1 MMSKENEDRDLA
13 VPLDRRDLLALLGI
27 GGTGALLASHAAL
40 AAGVADEASASEP
53 YDLVIRGGRVIDGS
67 GAPGFEADVAISGGR
82 FVEIGAV
89 GRRGKQEID
98 ARGLIVSPGWID
110 TMDQSGG
117 TLRKSGS
124 GGSKVRMGLTT
135 LVAGEMGTPV
145 PADQVSAYFTDLEA
159 NGIAVN
165 FGTYYSA
172 SQARRAVAG
181 RSADRPSKAQ
191 IAEMANLVDTAM
203 RGGVLGMSTALIYP
217 PASFMTT
224 EELIELARP
233 VGRYKGTYATHMR
246 DEGEFVLDA
255 IDEAV
260 GIGRA
265 AGTAVHIYH
274 FKAAFAPGWGKLIK
288 EMGSR
293 VDRARASGM
302 HVFAD
307 MYPYEAAGTGLRTT
321 VPNWMFA
328 EGMDH
333 AKEQLR
339 DPAIRARLKAEVAKG
354 NQRDWTNFVYNAGG
368 WDRVVLGVPFS
379 DEYDRFRGKKITE
392 IAAALGKDP
401 ADAAWDIVLAEK
413 KRASAF
419 YFMMSEKDI
428 ETALQFPWM
437 GIGSD
442 AGVRYG
448 PGHDSG
454 FPHPRSY
461 GCFPR
466 IIAEYVRRRKVL
478 TLEQAITKMT
488 SVPAANLRLA
498 GRGMIKPGNWADVTI
513 FDYAGIDDVATYEN
527 PIQLPVGIEHV
538 IVNGTPTMLNRKRTP
553 ARPGKVL
560 RGPGAGAAPT

>member
-1 MMSKENEDRDLA
+1 MTKENETRDPA
-13 VPLDRRDLLALLGI
+13 VPLDRRALLGLLGA
-27 GGTGALLASHAAL
+27 GGAGALLASHAAL
-40 AAGVADEASASEP
+40 AADGAEGAAATEP
-53 YDLVIRGGRVIDGS
+53 YDLVIRGGRVVDGS

-82 FVEIGAV
+82 FVEVGAV

-98 ARGLIVSPGWID
+98 ARGLVVSPGWID
-110 TMDQSGG
+110 TMDQSG
-117 TLRKSGS
+117 RAVRNRGS

-135 LVAGEMGTPV
+135 LIAGEMGTPV
-145 PADQVSAYFTDLEA
+145 PADQVSAYLADLDA
-159 NGIAVN
+159 NGMAVN

-181 RSADRPSKAQ
+181 SSAARPSKAQ
-191 IAEMANLVDTAM
+191 IAEMADLVDEAM
-203 RGGVLGMSTALIYP
+203 RAGALGMSTALIYP

-246 DEGEFVLDA
+246 DEGEFVLEA
-255 IDEAV
+255 IDEAI
-260 GIGRA
+260 GIGQA
-265 AGTAVHIYH
+265 AGTDVHIYH
-274 FKAAFAPGWGKLIK
+274 LKAAFAPGWGKLIG
-288 EMGSR
+288 EMGR
-293 VDRARASGM
+293 KIDRARAGGLN
-302 HVFAD
+302 VFAD

-321 VPNWMFA
+321 VPNWMFKD
-328 EGMDH
+328 GMAH

-354 NQRDWTNFVYNAGG
+354 NQKDWTNFVYNAGG

-379 DEYDRFRGKKITE
+379 EEYDRFRGMKITD

-413 KRASAF
+413 QRASAF

-428 ETALQFPWM
+428 ETALKFPWI

-448 PGHDSG
+448 PGSDKG
-454 FPHPRSY
+454 YPHPRSY

-478 TLEQAITKMT
+478 TLEQAIAKMT

-498 GRGMIKPGNWADVTI
+498 GRGLIKPGNWADVTI
-513 FDYAGIDDVATYEN
+513 FDYARIDDVATFEN

-538 IVNGTPTMLNRKRTP
+538 IVNGTPTMLARKRTP

-560 RGPGAGAAPT
+560 RGPGARAA